1 MSETNTLITG
11 GCGFIG
17 SHLSEELDTTD
28 NNIFIV
34 DDMSNG
40 EIAHASDG
48 VEDVYECDL
57 TDYDSTEKV
66 IRDVQPDV
74 IYHLAAKSN
83 VRSDGV
89 GTGQF
94 NHNTKITSNIVRV
107 GHKVGYPDIAF
118 ASSSTV
124 YGHPDEVPVDEESSL
139 NPESYYGAG
148 KIGSE
153 SILRTYE
160 NQTDAN
166 VNIFRLANIVG
177 GRLRGA
183 VIPDFIEKL
192 FEDSEELEIL
202 GNGKQMKSYM
212 HVEDCVNAMLHIQGS
227 DTTVVN
233 IGVET
238 TTTVDRIAD
247 IVSEEMQVQPSY
259 NYTGGSKGW
268 TGDVPKIK
276 MDVHHME
283 SLGYNPE
290 MTSDQAVRKAAEELI
305 DEIRSE

>member
-1 MSETNTLITG
+1 MSNINTLITG

-17 SHLSEELDTTD
+17 SHLSEKLDTAD
-28 NNIFIV
+28 NDIFVV

-40 EIAHASDG
+40 EISHASDS
-48 VEDVYECDL
+48 VEEVYQCDL
-57 TDYDSTEKV
+57 TDYDSAEKV
-66 IRDVQPDV
+66 ITDIQPDV

-94 NHNTKITSNIVRV
+94 NHNTKITANIVRV
-107 GHKVGYPDIAF
+107 GHKVGHPNIAF

-153 SILRTYE
+153 SILRTYQ
-160 NQTDAN
+160 NQTGAN

-183 VIPDFIEKL
+183 VIPDFIQKL
-192 FEDSEELEIL
+192 FEDSAELEIL

-227 DTTVVN
+227 DATVVN
-233 IGVET
+233 IGIET

-276 MDVHHME
+276 MDVSRMK
-283 SLGYNPE
+283 SLGYSPE
-290 MTSDQAVRKAAEELI
+290 MTSDQAVREAAEELV
-305 DEIRSE
+305 DEIQHK